1 MRGLLHLFALALAVG
16 YAADPVACEPKRR
29 PQHKP
34 SENFVFDNSGLKIHS
49 GGWTSRTHASDSYVE
64 FARIAGG
71 ALGPFDYYY
80 QLKLVPQI
88 SLSFKGCNSLTAPQV
103 LERIAGKTRNSLLVV
118 KLGIGYQ
125 FTADSKASLFRDRDV
140 PILMVG
146 NNNDNVRPRNGC
158 FFSITNE
165 TVFPLFRYGGATDY
179 ESFQI
184 AVTVERGTSVQY
196 NIVKRIKETFSLFN
210 AAYSWTDL
218 SGARTTAFAAAA
230 QQFEDAV
237 NGAGEQLQRYNQELP
252 LSPHGASPDR
262 FVFTAP
268 EFISISAGTL
278 VLYPRLIASILVDTK
293 AAHSGTSLSPE
304 TILGSRALS
313 TRRCS
318 SQILSTGTCD
328 LKVETV
334 HQSLLTRLAPTSPA
348 IFDLNTDPGLAK
360 VYDTCLRLRNYVT
373 DEIELSTMDALA
385 VRWSVMAA
393 SGLDRILADDKLA
406 EPIAMATKIARPK
419 LQEACWAPA
428 DETRFKAFVSAMNR
442 KLP

>member
-1 MRGLLHLFALALAVG
+1 M
-16 YAADPVACEPKRR
+16 AAPAKRPVPRA
-29 PQHKP
+29 
-34 SENFVFDNSGLKIHS
+34 SANYVFDNSGLKISS
-49 GGWTSRTHASDSYVE
+49 GGWTAKTHASDSYAE

-88 SLSFKGCNSLTAPQV
+88 SLSFKGCNSLSAPQV

-118 KLGIGYQ
+118 KLGIGYR
-125 FTADSKASLFRDRDV
+125 FTADNKASLFRDRDV

-146 NNNDNVRPRNGC
+146 NNNDNNSPRNGC

-179 ESFQI
+179 ESFQV

-196 NIVKRIKETFSLFN
+196 NIVKRVKETFSLFN

-218 SGARTTAFAAAA
+218 SGARTAAFSAAA
-230 QQFEDAV
+230 QQFEDAI
-237 NGAGEQLQRYNQELP
+237 NGAGEQLQRYNQELK
-252 LSPHGASPDR
+252 LSPHAASPDR
-262 FVFTAP
+262 FVFTSP
-268 EFISISAGTL
+268 EFISLSAGTL
-278 VLYPRLIASILVDTK
+278 VLYPRLIASILIDSK
-293 AAHSGTSLSPE
+293 AATPGATLSPE
-304 TILGSRALS
+304 SILGSRALS

-318 SQILSTGTCD
+318 AEILSKGYCD

-334 HQSLLTRLAPTSPA
+334 HQSLLTRLAPSAPA
-348 IFDLNTDPGLAK
+348 IFDLDTEAGLAK
-360 VYDTCLRLRNYVT
+360 VYDTCLRLRNFVT

-385 VRWSVMAA
+385 VRWSVMAS
-393 SGLDRILADDKLA
+393 SGLDGILADDKLA
-406 EPIAMATKIARPK
+406 EPIVKATRIAKPK

-428 DETRFKAFVSAMNR
+428 DASRFKSFVTAMNR
-442 KLP
+442 KLQ